1 MRRSWCA
8 RATAAVF
15 LLTLASPPG
24 PRAAGGATKPAEPP
38 RTIELHIGVPG
49 LVYVGQPLQEFLK
62 KFPKA
67 QSVPFSGQQDATSV
81 SVEGA
86 GLSCIAVGNPGD
98 LKLASVG
105 FNLDGTYPG
114 MAEGTYRTS
123 KGIGKGSTVNDLL
136 EAYGRPAEIS
146 GERPRGTTRPPQRGS
161 DPPKRQ
167 RYQYANA
174 DNTVR
179 TYFLVDE
186 NRVTQIVVND
196 LGPLDQHIVKAPPK
210 KK

>member
-1 MRRSWCA
+1 MRVE
-8 RATAAVF
+8 AVN
-15 LLTLASPPG
+15 PG
-24 PRAAGGATKPAEPP
+24 SQA
-38 RTIELHIGVPG
+38 
-49 LVYVGQPLQEFLK
+49 
-62 KFPKA
+62 
-67 QSVPFSGQQDATSV
+67 
-81 SVEGA
+81 
-86 GLSCIAVGNPGD
+86 CVGNPGD

-114 MAEGTYRTS
+114 MAESAYRTS

-146 GERPRGTTRPPQRGS
+146 GGRPRGQSRRPRPGGDPPQRQ
-161 DPPKRQ
+161 K
-167 RYQYANA
+167 YQYANA

-196 LGPLDQHIVKAPPK
+196 LRPLDKHIVKATPK

>member
-1 MRRSWCA
+1 MSIPWRARR
-8 RATAAVF
+8 TAAI
-15 LLTLASPPG
+15 LLLLGLPAVA
-24 PRAAGGATKPAEPP
+24 RAAGGPPKPAQPP

-49 LVYVGQPLQEFLK
+49 LVYIGQPLKELLK

-67 QSVPFSGQQDATSV
+67 ESSPFSGQQDAMSV
-81 SVEGA
+81 KVEEIGV
-86 GLSCIAVGNPGD
+86 SCIAVGDPGD

-105 FNLDGTYPG
+105 FNLDGVYPG
-114 MAEGTYRTS
+114 IAEGPYRTG

-136 EAYGRPAEIS
+136 EAYGRPVEIS
-146 GERPRGTTRPPQRGS
+146 GERPRGPSRPRPGS

-196 LGPLDQHIVKAPPK
+196 LRPLDQHIVKASPK